1 MLSSALVLNNGLVVR
16 WSSLVEISSILAV
29 GKEYYQLMIKL
40 YLSNSLKYLV
50 SFCYDRV
57 QMDIGL
63 NFDLPVCA
71 ESVLLGVMHSVFC
84 LRLKIVQLS

>member
-1 MLSSALVLNNGLVVR
+1 MSSALVLNNGLVVR

-29 GKEYYQLMIKL
+29 RKGYYQLMIKL

-50 SFCYDRV
+50 SFYYDRV

-63 NFDLPVCA
+63 NFDLPVCV
-71 ESVLLGVMHSVFC
+71 ESVLLGVVHSGFC